1 MGNPGLEKRKETAK
15 RQLLFAVPRVVAV
28 SPQMRLV
35 EDNPS
40 SLSLLD
46 IYKLR
51 CSKTNVDHDAPIARY
66 YEKLTAIQ
74 DKKSQVTH
82 KDLCDV
88 LRDVQTYMVPR
99 SMLKEWA
106 INTFADATDYWT
118 FRKSLTLHLAL
129 LCFAEHALHL
139 TFLRPEMLQIA
150 QDSGRLHSAYFRFDM
165 SDSTGNLNSA
175 EDSNNSNVAF
185 RLTPNICEFVTQ
197 VGINSVLSTA
207 LIATSRCFMQPN
219 FKVEGLLRA
228 VLRDE
233 IIVWHK
239 KRHDEN
245 NSAYQTTTEK
255 TNPPPDIASNQLVS
269 LVDNA
274 VTWIM
279 KRIQE
284 LAEMEGGG
292 ENKVSLLVD
301 SSIKNLCR
309 MDPAWHPWL

>member
-1 MGNPGLEKRKETAK
+1 
-15 RQLLFAVPRVVAV
+15 
-28 SPQMRLV
+28 
-35 EDNPS
+35 
-40 SLSLLD
+40 
-46 IYKLR
+46 
-51 CSKTNVDHDAPIARY
+51 
-66 YEKLTAIQ
+66 
-74 DKKSQVTH
+74 
-82 KDLCDV
+82 
-88 LRDVQTYMVPR
+88 
-99 SMLKEWA
+99 
-106 INTFADATDYWT
+106 
-118 FRKSLTLHLAL
+118 
-129 LCFAEHALHL
+129 
-139 TFLRPEMLQIA
+139 
-150 QDSGRLHSAYFRFDM
+150 
-165 SDSTGNLNSA
+165 
-175 EDSNNSNVAF
+175 
-185 RLTPNICEFVTQ
+185 
-197 VGINSVLSTA
+197 
-207 LIATSRCFMQPN
+207 MQPN